1 MHFPKI
7 LPAMMACVGTA
18 LLVPTVAR
26 AHDRHERQDH
36 LEGRVYDRMRQLA
49 HVVDERAQHAA
60 DQAADTAHHGGR
72 DERRFLD
79 TVFHFARQTAD
90 FHKRMDRYRESPWDV
105 PDEVDHLIRDARQV
119 NRRIHDAHVFEHTW
133 DDWDAVLDVLGQ
145 MQRVS
150 GGFDDRDSHQFRD

>member
-1 MHFPKI
+1 MHFPKM
-7 LPAMMACVGTA
+7 LPAMMAFVGTA
-18 LLVPTVAR
+18 LLFPTVAR
-26 AHDRHERQDH
+26 AHDRHERQEH

-49 HVVDERAQHAA
+49 HVLDERAQHAA

-133 DDWDAVLDVLGQ
+133 DDWDAVLDVLDQ

-150 GGFDDRDSHQFRD
+150 GGFDDRDSHQFRN

>member
-1 MHFPKI
+1 MHFPRM
-7 LPAMMACVGTA
+7 LPTMMAFVSTA
-18 LLVPTVAR
+18 LLFPTVAR
-26 AHDRHERQDH
+26 AHDRHERQDR
-36 LEGRVYDRMRQLA
+36 LEGRVYDRMREFA
-49 HVVDERAQHAA
+49 HILDERAQHAA

-105 PDEVDHLIRDARQV
+105 PDEVDHLTRDARQV

-133 DDWDAVLDVLGQ
+133 DDWDAVLDVLDQ

-150 GGFDDRDSHQFRD
+150 GGFDDRDSRHFRD